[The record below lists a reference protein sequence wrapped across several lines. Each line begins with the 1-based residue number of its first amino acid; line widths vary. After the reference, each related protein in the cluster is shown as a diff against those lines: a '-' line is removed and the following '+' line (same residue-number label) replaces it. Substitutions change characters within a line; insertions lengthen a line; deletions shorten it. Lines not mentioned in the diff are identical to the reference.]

1 MVSRTDQSPAEMAWH
16 AALGVSFSSGR
27 IVCDGGVRNPASLK
41 CPAAGYQSTPP
52 IVIAH
57 ARRNPVCPGIAGAA
71 RHPIASSRILFR
83 HHCGSY
89 GMASG
94 PLCPTQTRIAVAG
107 SSPHRS
113 QGEYYSVNYYHIVS
127 LNSHQSN
134 ATPVSGL
141 NSTLWATPALAM
153 RELQDHMEP
162 RWIHNPVTTT
172 HTVVLSTQQKAQ
184 YQTRLIAGH
193 SAGQLLQWNENGWHI
208 VVAYQ
213 ATSTQQATVLAT
225 TIAQSLRQSFWIP
238 PNSHHDQIV
247 VSMVGA
253 HHYSSAVSV
262 AQAGELSSLF
272 TVGWIQ
278 DTTQTVT
285 LASAGAQMS

>member
-1 MVSRTDQSPAEMAWH
+1 MVPTEW
-16 AALGVSFSSGR
+16 
-27 IVCDGGVRNPASLK
+27 
-41 CPAAGYQSTPP
+41 
-52 IVIAH
+52 
-57 ARRNPVCPGIAGAA
+57 
-71 RHPIASSRILFR
+71 
-83 HHCGSY
+83 
-89 GMASG
+89 
-94 PLCPTQTRIAVAG
+94 PLVPYAPTQTRIAVAG

-113 QGEYYSVNYYHIVS
+113 QGEYYSVNYYHTVS

-134 ATPVSGL
+134 ATPVIGL
-141 NSTLWATPALAM
+141 NSTLWATPVLAM

-162 RWIHNPVTTT
+162 RWIHNPVTAT

-184 YQTRLIAGH
+184 HQTRLIAGH

-253 HHYSSAVSV
+253 HHYTSAVSV
-262 AQAGELSSLF
+262 AQTGELSSLL

-278 DTTQTVT
+278 DSTQTVT
-285 LASAGAQMS
+285 LASAGAQMSWPNLWRFIRSIRREVR